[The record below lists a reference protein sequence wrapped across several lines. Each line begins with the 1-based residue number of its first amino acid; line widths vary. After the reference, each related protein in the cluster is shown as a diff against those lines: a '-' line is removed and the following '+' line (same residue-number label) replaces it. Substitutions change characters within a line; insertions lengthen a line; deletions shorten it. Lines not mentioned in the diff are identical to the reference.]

1 MARSGYVVTHTHAE
15 AVIFKDDVLANYIV
29 PVNADATHHRRRSTT
44 KTNTPTTSTPS
55 MTPDDSPLR
64 SRHSSLSSIFSVT
77 SSSSRRSSCSDS
89 LATKLR
95 KRLLKL
101 AHKEQ
106 DDCSPVEDL
115 HVEADHSIEM
125 LPGAQGLLEIVHV
138 DDHRLSARSAMMC
151 SGSSDAANECIS
163 SAGIT
168 LPRVT
173 VTPEDLDKSSKPSA
187 VTDGPLVDP
196 AVEAMLAV
204 IESIL
209 VAADR
214 MNRIPSELVVFEDSP
229 SGIRAAQA
237 TGAQV
242 IAVCTG
248 SHPWEELE
256 KCRPNYLVDSLK
268 DVEIRAERDF
278 HGRLQSYRL
287 FVYERGVG
295 MSLYKVQVASRLE
308 QADEW

>member
-29 PVNADATHHRRRSTT
+29 PVNADANHRRRRSTT
-44 KTNTPTTSTPS
+44 KTKTPTTTPS
-55 MTPDDSPLR
+55 LTPDHSPLR
-64 SRHSSLSSIFSVT
+64 SRRSSLSFISSVT

-95 KRLLKL
+95 KRLLKV

-115 HVEADHSIEM
+115 HVEADRCIEM
-125 LPGAQGLLEIVHV
+125 LPGAQGLLEVVHV
-138 DDHRLSARSAMMC
+138 DDHRFSARSAMMY

-196 AVEAMLAV
+196 AVEAMLAA
-204 IESIL
+204 IKSIL

-248 SHPWEELE
+248 SHT
-256 KCRPNYLVDSLK
+256 
-268 DVEIRAERDF
+268 
-278 HGRLQSYRL
+278 
-287 FVYERGVG
+287 
-295 MSLYKVQVASRLE
+295 
-308 QADEW
+308 